1 LKIRNRSMIR
11 TLLIILWIL
20 LVTGFFAI
28 LAIFVSFI
36 SKSGDLPHIVAR
48 IWAKCILVAS
58 GIKVTVKGLSNI
70 DSAGSYIYMSNHL
83 SNFDIPV
90 LMAYLPVQFRWL
102 AKAELF
108 KIPLFGYAMQRAG
121 YISIDRSN
129 FKSAVQSLKK
139 AAINIRDGVSVLIFP
154 EGTRSQ
160 DCNIQQFKK
169 GGFVLAV
176 DSGVPIIPV
185 IIHGTWPIMPKKRAL
200 VKPGNVVLEIAKPIK
215 SSDYNRKT
223 KEDLIK
229 KVRNVLI
236 ESFEKVNKDKSL
248 C

>member
-58 GIKVTVKGLSNI
+58 GIKVTVKGHSNI

-90 LMAYLPVQFRWL
+90 LLAYLPVQFRWL

-129 FKSAVQSLKK
+129 FRSAVQSLKR
-139 AAINIRDGVSVLIFP
+139 AAKNIRDGVSVLIFP

-160 DCNIQQFKK
+160 DFNIQPFKK

-185 IIHGTWPIMPKKRAL
+185 IIHGTWPIMPKKRIL

-215 SSDYNRKT
+215 SSDYTRKT
-223 KEDLIK
+223 KEDLME

>member
-1 LKIRNRSMIR
+1 MIR
-11 TLLIILWIL
+11 TLLLILWTL

-28 LAIFVSFI
+28 LAIFVSFT
-36 SKSGDLPHIVAR
+36 SKSGDLPHIVTR

-58 GIKVTVKGLSNI
+58 GIKVTVKGRSNI

-90 LMAYLPVQFRWL
+90 LLAYLPVQFRWL

-129 FKSAVQSLKK
+129 FKSAVQSLKR
-139 AAINIRDGVSVLIFP
+139 AAKNIRDGVSVLIFP

-185 IIHGTWPIMPKKRAL
+185 IIHGTWPIMPKKRIL
-200 VKPGNVVLEIAKPIK
+200 FKPGNVILEIAKPIK
-215 SSDYNRKT
+215 SSDYTRKT
-223 KEDLIK
+223 KEDLME

-236 ESFEKVNKDKSL
+236 ESFEKVNKDRCL

>member
-1 LKIRNRSMIR
+1 MKIRNRSMIR

-58 GIKVTVKGLSNI
+58 GIKVTVKGRSNI
-70 DSAGSYIYMSNHL
+70 DSAGYYIYMSNHL

-90 LMAYLPVQFRWL
+90 LLAYLPVQFRWL

-129 FKSAVQSLKK
+129 FRSAVQSLKR
-139 AAINIRDGVSVLIFP
+139 AAKNIRDGVSVLIFP

-160 DCNIQQFKK
+160 DFNIQPFKK

-185 IIHGTWPIMPKKRAL
+185 IIHGTWPIMPKKRVL

-215 SSDYNRKT
+215 SSDYTRKT
-223 KEDLIK
+223 KEDLME

-236 ESFEKVNKDKSL
+236 ESFEKVNKDRSL

>member
-1 LKIRNRSMIR
+1 MKIRNRSMIR

-58 GIKVTVKGLSNI
+58 GIKVTVKGHSNI

-90 LMAYLPVQFRWL
+90 LLAYLPVQFRWL

-129 FKSAVQSLKK
+129 FRSAVQSLKR

-160 DCNIQQFKK
+160 DCNIQPFKK

-185 IIHGTWPIMPKKRAL
+185 IIHGTWPIMPKKRIL

-215 SSDYNRKT
+215 SSDYARKT
-223 KEDLIK
+223 KEDLME

>member
-1 LKIRNRSMIR
+1 MIR
-11 TLLIILWIL
+11 TLLLIIWAL
-20 LVTGFFAI
+20 LVTGFFATM
-28 LAIFVSFI
+28 AIFVSFT
-36 SKSGDLPHIVAR
+36 SKSGNLPHMVAR
-48 IWAKCILVAS
+48 LWAKSLLVAS
-58 GIKVTVKGLSNI
+58 GIKVTVKGHSNI
-70 DSAGSYIYMSNHL
+70 DSTGSYIYMSNHL

-90 LMAYLPVQFRWL
+90 LLAYLPVQFRWL

-129 FKSAVQSLKK
+129 FRSAVQSLKK

-185 IIHGTWPIMPKKRAL
+185 IIHGTWPIMPKKRIL

-215 SSDYNRKT
+215 SSDYTRKS
-223 KEDLIK
+223 KEDLME

-236 ESFEKVNKDKSL
+236 ESFEKSNKDKSL